1 MDGQVARPPRRSFIY
16 RELEAAGARFVAVG
30 DAEVAAH
37 YAGDDETQA
46 LSSLGIADL
55 SPLPRTG
62 FKGDGA
68 VDWLAAQGIAI
79 GEASNHAVRQA
90 DGALAAK
97 LAPGEVLVLDGLG
110 EGEAICARLDAAWTP
125 VASAFW
131 PVPRRDG
138 AFWFL
143 VTGEHAAT
151 MFAKVCGVDL
161 RPDKF
166 SNHAVAQTSVARTN
180 AIVVRDDLGA
190 VPAFHL
196 LGDSASARYMWHCL
210 ADAAREFGGR
220 PVGLEAVRSLIR

>member
-1 MDGQVARPPRRSFIY
+1 MDGQVARPLRRSFIY
-16 RELEAAGARFVAVG
+16 RELEAAGARFVAIG
-30 DAEVAAH
+30 DAEVAAR
-37 YAGDDETQA
+37 YAGGDETQA
-46 LSSLGIADL
+46 LIGLGIADL

-79 GEASNHAVRQA
+79 GEASNHAYRQA
-90 DGALAAK
+90 DGALAAR
-97 LAPGEVLVLDGLG
+97 LAPGEVLVLEGLAG
-110 EGEAICARLDAAWTP
+110 GVGTCARLDAAWDPATG
-125 VASAFW
+125 AFW

-161 RPDKF
+161 GPARF
-166 SNHAVAQTSVARTN
+166 ANHAVAQTSVARTN

-196 LGDSASARYMWHCL
+196 LGDSASARYMWRCL
-210 ADAAREFGGR
+210 ADAAAEFGGR
-220 PVGLEAVRSLIR
+220 PVGLEAVRALIR